1 MFYLRVLVF
10 SFLVLA
16 FLSILS
22 LLFLAIFPD
31 LEILF
36 WKFWSVNYI
45 CQVCKLYFYFEN
57 HLIFVHLF
65 CPKNDPFRKNLYNP
79 EMVGRRELPDPSLNR
94 IFNALSIGAQYTLL
108 MN

>member
-31 LEILF
+31 LEML
-36 WKFWSVNYI
+36 KFWSVNYI
-45 CQVCKLYFYFEN
+45 CQVCKLYFYFGHVRN
-57 HLIFVHLF
+57 FGQY
-65 CPKNDPFRKNLYNP
+65 LYFS
-79 EMVGRRELPDPSLNR
+79 V
-94 IFNALSIGAQYTLL
+94 FNKQ
-108 MN
+108 